1 MGNASL
7 TAPELRILKPIFQ
20 TGMTVMGWPGH
31 GTFRSAMVRCATMV
45 ILYARVPVLAIRRSA
60 SESGATTGRSSM
72 DEKLGPDQAEC

>member
-45 ILYARVPVLAIRRSA
+45 ILYARVPVLESA
-60 SESGATTGRSSM
+60 GLPARPAQHVPAFQGRQAGAGST
-72 DEKLGPDQAEC
+72 EC